1 MSSSIYQWRPSRA
14 TGRDTR
20 DIYRWVDQLTYRDHP
35 GPLEGTLETS
45 VSELLNLPIE
55 AIQGHWKQTK
65 ETSVGEILN
74 LPIEAIQ
81 GHWKGRAAIPF
92 TIRCRKSRKLQ
103 LEQIIAKVYFKCS
116 FLFVTWDGDAEIPH
130 KQVESNLTKNSRII
144 NAYLVFKGQ
153 YGKNMITYS
162 GHGALTMDCAN
173 GFYNTQQNVSIFIKR
188 FKKTVPNLTDF
199 LLPRFHFGT
208 RIWAQCK
215 SGYQKYGQQHF

>member
-92 TIRCRKSRKLQ
+92 TIRCKKVTKIAITV
-103 LEQIIAKVYFKCS
+103 EQIIVKVYFQCS
-116 FLFVTWDGDAEIPH
+116 FFLFVTWDGDAEIPH
-130 KQVESNLTKNSRII
+130 KQVESNLTKKNSHII

-153 YGKNMITYS
+153 YDKKYV
-162 GHGALTMDCAN
+162 
-173 GFYNTQQNVSIFIKR
+173 YIFLGLE
-188 FKKTVPNLTDF
+188 P
-199 LLPRFHFGT
+199 
-208 RIWAQCK
+208 
-215 SGYQKYGQQHF
+215 